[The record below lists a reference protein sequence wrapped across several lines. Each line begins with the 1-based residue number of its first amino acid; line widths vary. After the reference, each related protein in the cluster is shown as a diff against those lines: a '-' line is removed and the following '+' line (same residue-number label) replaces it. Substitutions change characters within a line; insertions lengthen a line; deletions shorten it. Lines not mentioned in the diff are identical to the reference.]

1 MTKNKDDNKNKLSDK
16 DLFLAISKGNH
27 EAFRQ
32 FFDNYKKR
40 ICGFLYNILYSDE
53 DVEELMQVVFMKIW
67 ENRATINHELS
78 PNTYVFAIAKNCAL
92 DVLRQK
98 TRKLL
103 FEKQLID
110 NFKVSEDSDASLID
124 KDLKRHIDSLVVHI
138 PERRR
143 EIFKLRYEKDL
154 SYKEIAEQL
163 GISESTVNSQITHA
177 LSYLRKQLGKELW
190 AATLPLITFFS
201 ILKI

>member
-1 MTKNKDDNKNKLSDK
+1 MATIKNDNKDLFSDK
-16 DLFLAISKGNH
+16 ELFLAISNGNH

-53 DVEELMQVVFMKIW
+53 GVEELMQVVFMKIW
-67 ENRATINHELS
+67 KNRAAINHELS
-78 PNTYVFAIAKNCAL
+78 PNTYVFTIAKNCAL

-98 TRKLL
+98 TRRLL
-103 FEKQLID
+103 FEKQLVD
-110 NFKVSEDSDASLID
+110 NFKVSENGEASLID
-124 KDLKRHIDSLVVHI
+124 KDLKQHIDNLVAHI

-163 GISESTVNSQITHA
+163 NISESTVNSQITHA

-190 AATLPLITFFS
+190 AVTLPLITFFS
-201 ILKI
+201 ILKV